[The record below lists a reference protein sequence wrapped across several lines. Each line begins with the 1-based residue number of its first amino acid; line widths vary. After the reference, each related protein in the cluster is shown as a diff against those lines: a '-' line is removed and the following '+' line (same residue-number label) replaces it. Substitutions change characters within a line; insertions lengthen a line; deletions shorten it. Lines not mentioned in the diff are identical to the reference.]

1 MKNEQL
7 KDILLLQ
14 NKSKPTESFVNRDLL
29 SELNK
34 FKNTSFVKIISGIR
48 RSGKSTVLQQIR
60 SDNDYYVNFD
70 DERFFDFTVN
80 DFQRMYELLV
90 ELFGRKKTFLFD
102 EIQNI
107 SGWERFVRRL
117 HNEGLNVFVTG
128 SNASMLSRELG
139 THLTGRNIS
148 FELFPFSFNEFL
160 IYKGRE
166 ISNLTHLTS
175 IEKSE
180 IKKIFFEYFQQGGFP
195 EFLNTEKDEYL
206 INLYENILYRDI
218 IARYNLKSERPIKLT
233 AHFAASNIGKEISFN
248 KIRKLTGLS
257 SATTIK
263 EYFQYMENSY
273 LLFLLPRYNYSLK
286 KQIYSNKKVYFIDSK
301 LPSLIGFRFSED
313 KGRILEN
320 IVFLELKRRKYDIY
334 FHREKQECDFILQ
347 KQSTIEQAIQVTW
360 TLDEHNYKREISGL
374 IEALKMYQIKNGL
387 ILTYDQEDKFKE
399 EDYEISLVPV
409 WKWLLQ

>member
-117 HNEGLNVFVTG
+117 HNDGLNVFVTG

-180 IKKIFFEYFQQGGFP
+180 IKKIFF
-195 EFLNTEKDEYL
+195 
-206 INLYENILYRDI
+206 
-218 IARYNLKSERPIKLT
+218 
-233 AHFAASNIGKEISFN
+233 
-248 KIRKLTGLS
+248 
-257 SATTIK
+257 
-263 EYFQYMENSY
+263 
-273 LLFLLPRYNYSLK
+273 
-286 KQIYSNKKVYFIDSK
+286 
-301 LPSLIGFRFSED
+301 
-313 KGRILEN
+313 
-320 IVFLELKRRKYDIY
+320 
-334 FHREKQECDFILQ
+334 
-347 KQSTIEQAIQVTW
+347 
-360 TLDEHNYKREISGL
+360 
-374 IEALKMYQIKNGL
+374 
-387 ILTYDQEDKFKE
+387 
-399 EDYEISLVPV
+399 
-409 WKWLLQ
+409 